1 MSRQYRD
8 LEVLKDNRE
17 FVFGEIW
24 KLRDELIRLL
34 PSDRVVSKRKL
45 HPSRTVIVVQN
56 CLENNDEDS
65 LIVRVAPITSTIQFF
80 GKFDVLL
87 YPNEEDIKKDDV
99 LTKCMAQIHLV
110 QPVLKKDMYEKVGEI
125 SVEKKEEI
133 AAIKL
138 ELLGINLDE
147 ILQK

>member
-1 MSRQYRD
+1 MHQ
-8 LEVLKDNRE
+8 
-17 FVFGEIW
+17 
-24 KLRDELIRLL
+24 
-34 PSDRVVSKRKL
+34 L
-45 HPSRTVIVVQN
+45 HQLYS
-56 CLENNDEDS
+56 
-65 LIVRVAPITSTIQFF
+65 F

>member
-45 HPSRTVIVVQN
+45 YPSRTVIVVQN